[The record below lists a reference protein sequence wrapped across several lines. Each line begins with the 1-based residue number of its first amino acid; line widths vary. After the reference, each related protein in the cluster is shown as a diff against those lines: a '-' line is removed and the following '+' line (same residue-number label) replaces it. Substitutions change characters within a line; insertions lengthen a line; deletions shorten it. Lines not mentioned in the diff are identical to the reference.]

1 MINKEFVKRKLFLI
15 QQDLERLKE
24 FANCTV
30 DEVAKDP
37 VKHAATERYLERIIG
52 RAIDVNQHIISEK
65 GTVSLSVLRYRETFL
80 ALADLGVCSKE
91 FAEKIAPCAGLRN
104 ALVHEYDDIDPK
116 MFEKSIGDAVRE
128 FAAYDQYILAFLET
142 Q

>member
-1 MINKEFVKRKLFLI
+1 MINKEFIKRKLLLI
-15 QQDLERLKE
+15 QQDLERLQE
-24 FANCTV
+24 FAGCSV

-52 RAIDVNQHIISEK
+52 RAIDINQEK
-65 GTVSLSVLRYRETFL
+65 GSVSLPVLRYRETFL
-80 ALADLGVCSKE
+80 ALSELGVYPKE

-104 ALVHEYDDIDPK
+104 ALVHEYDDIDPQ

-128 FAAYDQYILAFLET
+128 FAAYDDYVLAFLET